1 MQPFALHMPSCCTN
15 AAVTFGRL
23 ARC

>member
-1 MQPFALHMPSCCTN
+1 MQPFTLHMPSCCIN

>member
-1 MQPFALHMPSCCTN
+1 MQPFTLHMPSCCTN